1 MSAPPVSTL
10 FPDARAFGF
19 RGNER
24 DGWSAETRGGLVHF
38 RVLRTLQD
46 LVHAERLQEQVFEVE
61 PRDLIP
67 ANELVVVAETGGVV
81 FGAFLPDD
89 PATAVGVL
97 VGWGGFVGRPRI
109 VSDFMAVQPRARN
122 LGLAEAL
129 KRLQAAYALTHGFQE
144 IVWTVD
150 PLRAANA
157 RLNFGKLGAESRH
170 YELDRYGAGFATGL
184 YGDMP
189 TDRLHLTWEI
199 TRPSILARLLGK
211 ASPAGTMVLGTIP
224 EFSAGMGGGRCQ
236 VSIPADIDAMLR
248 DDPDNAVAWRMRV
261 RGALIAAFAEG
272 YVVDGFR
279 AGSKERP
286 PALLLSR
293 EGPVEGR

>member
-1 MSAPPVSTL
+1 MSELQGGKA
-10 FPDARAFGF
+10 FPDAEAFGF

-24 DGWSAETRGGLVHF
+24 DGWSAETRGGPVHI
-38 RVLRTLQD
+38 RILRSLHD
-46 LVHAERLQEQVFEVE
+46 LGHAERLQELVFEVE

-89 PATAVGVL
+89 PTTAVAVL

-109 VSDFMAVQPRARN
+109 VSDFMAVLPRARN
-122 LGLAEAL
+122 FGLAAAL
-129 KRLQAAYALTHGFQE
+129 KRLQAAYALAHGFQE

-157 RLNFGKLGAESRH
+157 RLNFSKLGAESRH
-170 YELDRYGAGFATGL
+170 YELDRYGTGFAAGL

-189 TDRLHLTWEI
+189 TDRLHLSWEI
-199 TRPSILARLLGK
+199 TRPSVLNRLLGNTTVSS
-211 ASPAGTMVLGTIP
+211 ATDDSAVPAFAVGTT
-224 EFSAGMGGGRCQ
+224 ADRCH
-236 VSIPADIDAMLR
+236 VSIPADIDALLR
-248 DDPDNAVAWRMRV
+248 DDPESAVAWRVRV
-261 RGALIAAFAEG
+261 REVLIGAFAEG
-272 YVVDGFR
+272 FVVDGFR
-279 AGSKERP
+279 ASGESRL

-293 EGPVEGR
+293 ADSV